1 MYQCNM
7 LDHAK
12 TKLIIKDISTEDMN
26 MIFIHMIII
35 YPSFLSRLSNFN
47 KTIT

>member
-26 MIFIHMIII
+26 MIFIHMIIMLLKLFI
-35 YPSFLSRLSNFN
+35 EILEL
-47 KTIT
+47 

>member
-26 MIFIHMIII
+26 MIFIHMIIMLPKLFI
-35 YPSFLSRLSNFN
+35 KVVEL
-47 KTIT
+47 

>member
-26 MIFIHMIII
+26 MIFIHMIIMLLKLFI
-35 YPSFLSRLSNFN
+35 EVLEL
-47 KTIT
+47 